1 MSEAQEL
8 NGELDQAQR
17 TFDEAAAM
25 LQRFPETDP
34 AWQVDHLDQ
43 RGRLL
48 SRTGEFEPAVP
59 VFEQARD
66 LARARALAP
75 EIRATIAADLGF
87 ALTNL
92 GRHKESVALYA
103 ESVEHTRRA
112 VGPEA
117 ALVADRLSPY
127 ASALWYAGER
137 TAALGVYEEALAI
150 RRRTHG
156 PEHPDYA
163 WTLANYADSLIAL
176 GQHAKAEP
184 MAREVLA
191 LRGRTLADSHPMVPF
206 AMALLG
212 RALGPLGRL
221 EEAERWLRESLALR
235 ERLLPPGHWML
246 ASSRST
252 LGGHL
257 VLAGRFAEAEPMLLA
272 AERDLVAALGEQSPV
287 VADARGRIAA
297 LHQAQK

>member
-1 MSEAQEL
+1 MPPALDAAPALAAEVRGIIGSSYIGLGTYDAAQQQLQLALEAARRAAPGGGLETARLLGSLSEAQEL

-137 TAALGVYEEALAI
+137 TAV
-150 RRRTHG
+150 
-156 PEHPDYA
+156 
-163 WTLANYADSLIAL
+163 
-176 GQHAKAEP
+176 
-184 MAREVLA
+184 ARC
-191 LRGRTLADSHPMVPF
+191 LRGSAGHSSSAPTVRSIPTTP
-206 AMALLG
+206 G
-212 RALGPLGRL
+212 R
-221 EEAERWLRESLALR
+221 
-235 ERLLPPGHWML
+235 
-246 ASSRST
+246 
-252 LGGHL
+252 
-257 VLAGRFAEAEPMLLA
+257 
-272 AERDLVAALGEQSPV
+272 SPTTPI
-287 VADARGRIAA
+287 R
-297 LHQAQK
+297 